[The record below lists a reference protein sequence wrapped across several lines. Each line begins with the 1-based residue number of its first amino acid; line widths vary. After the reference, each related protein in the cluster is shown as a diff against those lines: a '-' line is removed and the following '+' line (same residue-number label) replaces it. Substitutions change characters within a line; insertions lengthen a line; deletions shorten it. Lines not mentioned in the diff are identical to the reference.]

1 MVSRSAI
8 VERPGNRS
16 IEMADKIKIV
26 FAALLVVAGIA
37 MFYYFADKAMILRVA
52 AVLGGMVAATLL
64 FLTTEM
70 GRQFKGYAQ
79 ESVEEVR
86 KVVWP
91 TRKET
96 LQTTAIVFAFVVIMA
111 MFLWLVDGSLL
122 WGMKKLIGRGE

>member
-1 MVSRSAI
+1 
-8 VERPGNRS
+8 
-16 IEMADKIKIV
+16 MADKIKLLLAVLLVIGGVAGYYIFADAPMIV
-26 FAALLVVAGIA
+26 RVLSVLAGLVLGGVVAG
-37 MFYYFADKAMILRVA
+37 MSQ
-52 AVLGGMVAATLL
+52 T
-64 FLTTEM
+64 
-70 GRQFKGYAQ
+70 GRQFFQFAGEARDEAK
-79 ESVEEVR
+79 